1 MDDHLD
7 SDGELL
13 SAYLDEALD
22 LKQTAEVEALLAE
35 SAEARNH
42 LQELARLQQ
51 AFRQWEPV
59 KPDVFF
65 LRRVETL
72 IAGDTQTSHLA
83 YSWSGRISKFA
94 VAAMILLTLGGMAFL
109 THLRQDPLHN
119 DAEAFLHGFLDQDV
133 AQVVALTESDVS
145 NDAVLDLILT
155 DNVR

>member
-7 SDGELL
+7 YDGELL

-22 LKQTAEVEALLAE
+22 LKRTAEVEALLAE

-42 LQELARLQQ
+42 LQELVRLQQ

-72 IAGDTQTSHLA
+72 IAGDTQTSHLVQ
-83 YSWSGRISKFA
+83 SWSGRISKFA

-109 THLRQDPLHN
+109 THLRQDPLHT
-119 DAEAFLHGFLDQDV
+119 DVEAFLHGFLDQDV